1 MKMRFEGG
9 ERREGRRERKSLER
23 QLIAGRGENWGGQR
37 KGKGKRINWGA
48 AKVQVREKIRK

>member
-23 QLIAGRGENWGGQR
+23 QFDRRTGRKLGGAEE
-37 KGKGKRINWGA
+37 GKGK
-48 AKVQVREKIRK
+48 KD